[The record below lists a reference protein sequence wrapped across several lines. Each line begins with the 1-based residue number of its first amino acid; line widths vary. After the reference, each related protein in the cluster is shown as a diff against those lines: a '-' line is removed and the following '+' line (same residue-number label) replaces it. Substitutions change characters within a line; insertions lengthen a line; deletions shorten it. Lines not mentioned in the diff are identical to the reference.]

1 MPLIRTSRSYGRFPD
16 LDVSAFTGG
25 VIVGL
30 TGNADL
36 ADPPVKPTALATL
49 KKTFDDAIIAA
60 AEGGILATAQ
70 KDAARAAL
78 VTALNKDASYVDINC
93 DEDLTILLS
102 SGYEAVST
110 NRAQTVLNAPEVTA
124 AEYGQAGEIRLR
136 VKGDANRKAV
146 LGRCKTMDGDWGA
159 VLTFKNSRTILF
171 DGLKA
176 GTTYVMQLCGLG
188 GSTGQSDW
196 SEPVSKMAL

>member
-1 MPLIRTSRSYGRFPD
+1 MPQVRTSRSYGRLPD
-16 LDVSAFTGG
+16 LGLSAFSGA

-30 TGNADL
+30 TGNEDL

-60 AEGGILATAQ
+60 SEGGALATAQ

-78 VTALNKDASYVDINC
+78 ISALNKDASYVDINC
-93 DEDLTILLS
+93 DEDVTILLS
-102 SGYEAVST
+102 AGYEAVST
-110 NRAQTVLNAPEVTA
+110 NRAQTVLNPPEVTSA
-124 AEYGQAGEIRLR
+124 NYGQAGEIKLR
-136 VKGDANRKAV
+136 VKGDPNRRAV
-146 LGRCKTMDGDWGA
+146 LGRCKTMDGDWGP
-159 VLTFKNSRTILF
+159 VVTFKNSRSILF

>member
-1 MPLIRTSRSYGRFPD
+1 MPLIRTSRSYGRLPD
-16 LDVSAFTGG
+16 LGVSAFAGG
-25 VIVGL
+25 VITGL
-30 TGNADL
+30 TGNEEL

-60 AEGGILATAQ
+60 SEGGALAKAHR
-70 KDAARAAL
+70 DAARAAL
-78 VTALNKDASYVDINC
+78 LSALNKDASYVDINC
-93 DEDLTILLS
+93 DEDMTVLLS
-102 SGYEAVST
+102 SGYETVST
-110 NRAQTVLNAPEVTA
+110 NRAQTVLNPPEVTS
-124 AEYGQAGEIRLR
+124 AEYGQAGEIKLR
-136 VKGDANRKAV
+136 VKGDPNRKAV
-146 LGRCKTMDGDWGA
+146 LGRCKTMDGDWGP
-159 VLTFKNSRTILF
+159 VVTFKNSRSILF